1 MMNEITVKVKRIENG
16 RLPTK
21 GSVGAAAWDLYA
33 RVTCT
38 VKAGDPPMLVPLGF
52 QMEIPD
58 GYHAKVLPRSSTG
71 LKTPVRMAN
80 SCGIIDSDYR
90 GEVMMIA
97 EAVREDWHITAGD
110 RVAQMLIE
118 KNEPVVLVESDELS
132 DTVRGSGGFG
142 STGKR

>member
-1 MMNEITVKVKRIENG
+1 MHDITVKVKRIDG
-16 RLPTK
+16 GQLPTK
-21 GSVGAAAWDLYA
+21 GSQGAAAWDLYA

-38 VKAGDPPMLVPLGF
+38 VKAGDAPMLVPLGF
-52 QMEIPD
+52 AMEIPD

-80 SCGIIDSDYR
+80 SCGVIDSDYR

-97 EAVREDWHITAGD
+97 EAVRADWHIMAGD

-118 KNEPVVLVESDELS
+118 KNEPVVLVEADELS
-132 DTVRGSGGFG
+132 DTMRGAGGFG

>member
-1 MMNEITVKVKRIENG
+1 MNDITVKVKRIENG
-16 RLPTK
+16 QLPTK
-21 GSVGAAAWDLYA
+21 GSEGAAAWDLYA
-33 RVTCT
+33 RTDCI
-38 VKAGDPPMLVPLGF
+38 VKAGDAPMLVPLGF
-52 QMEIPD
+52 AMEIPD

-71 LKTPVRMAN
+71 LKTTLRMAN

-97 EAVREDWHITAGD
+97 ETVRADWHIAAGD

-118 KNEPVVLVESDELS
+118 KNEPVVLVEADELS
-132 DTVRGSGGFG
+132 DTMRGAGGFG

>member
-1 MMNEITVKVKRIENG
+1 MNEIMVKVKRIKNG
-16 RLPTK
+16 QLPTK
-21 GSVGAAAWDLYA
+21 GTRGAAAWDLYA
-33 RVTCT
+33 RTDCKVI
-38 VKAGDPPMLVPLGF
+38 AGNPPMLVPLGF
-52 QMEIPD
+52 RVEIPD

-71 LKTPVRMAN
+71 LKTTLRMAN

-97 EAVREDWHITAGD
+97 EAVREDWHIAAGD

-118 KNEPVVLVESDELS
+118 KNEPVVLIEADELS
-132 DTVRGSGGFG
+132 DTQRGEGGFG

>member
-1 MMNEITVKVKRIENG
+1 
-16 RLPTK
+16 
-21 GSVGAAAWDLYA
+21 
-33 RVTCT
+33 
-38 VKAGDPPMLVPLGF
+38 MLVPLGF
-52 QMEIPD
+52 AMEIPD

>member
-1 MMNEITVKVKRIENG
+1 MHDITVKVKRIDG
-16 RLPTK
+16 GQLPMK
-21 GSVGAAAWDLYA
+21 GSAGAAAWDLYA
-33 RVTCT
+33 RTDCV
-38 VKAGDPPMLVPLGF
+38 VKAGEAPTLVPLGF
-52 QMEIPD
+52 AMEIPN

-71 LKTPVRMAN
+71 LKTTLRMAN

-97 EAVREDWHITAGD
+97 ETVREDWHIAAGD

-118 KNEPVVLVESDELS
+118 KNEPVVLIESDELS
-132 DTVRGSGGFG
+132 DTERGAGGFG

>member
-1 MMNEITVKVKRIENG
+1 MHDITVKVKRIDG
-16 RLPTK
+16 GQLPTK
-21 GSVGAAAWDLYA
+21 GSQGAAAWDLYA

-38 VKAGDPPMLVPLGF
+38 VKAGDAPMLVPLGF
-52 QMEIPD
+52 AMEIPD

-97 EAVREDWHITAGD
+97 EAVRADWHIMAGD

-118 KNEPVVLVESDELS
+118 KNEPVVLVEADELS
-132 DTVRGSGGFG
+132 DTMRGAGGFG